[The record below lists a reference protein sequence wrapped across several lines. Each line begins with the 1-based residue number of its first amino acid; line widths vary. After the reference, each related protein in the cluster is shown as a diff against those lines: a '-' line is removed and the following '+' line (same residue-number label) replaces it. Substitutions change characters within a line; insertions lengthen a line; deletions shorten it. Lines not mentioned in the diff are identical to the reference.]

1 MRRLLAFLIL
11 FGALALMLRHLVR
24 MAFGAVRG
32 QGADSAGR
40 PRREELVRD
49 RVCNTFL
56 PKEKALQH
64 GAPGG
69 ILYFCSENCLE
80 RYRSSAE
87 GLTGDGG
94 DRRIASTSPS

>member
-24 MAFGAVRG
+24 MAFRSVRTPG
-32 QGADSAGR
+32 GDSAHR
-40 PRREELVRD
+40 PLREELVRD

-56 PKEKALQH
+56 PREKALRLS
-64 GAPGG
+64 APGG
-69 ILYFCSENCLE
+69 ILYFCSEICLE